1 MPLSPQDRAEIHD
14 LYARYAYAF
23 DRADAHAWAEL
34 FVPDGRFAP
43 PGVDPVVGT
52 DSLRAFVAERS
63 SLTPG
68 LRHTLSNVLVDG
80 DGDEAAGSAYFV
92 CYRIGD
98 DGLLR
103 MQNMGRYDDTFTR
116 QAGSWR
122 FATRNVASD
131 LPVDLVGSAF
141 AFTKE
146 TRP

>member
-1 MPLSPQDRAEIHD
+1 MPLSPQDRAELHD

-23 DRADAHAWAEL
+23 DGADADTWADL
-34 FVPDGRFAP
+34 FTPDGRFAP

-68 LRHTLSNVLVDG
+68 MRHTVSNVLVDG
-80 DGDEAAGSAYFV
+80 EGDEATGSAYFV
-92 CYRIGD
+92 CYRMGG

-103 MQNMGRYDDTFTR
+103 IQNIGRYDDTFAR

-122 FATRNVASD
+122 FATRDIATD
-131 LPVDLVGSAF
+131 LPVELVGAAF
-141 AFTKE
+141 AFSE
-146 TRP
+146 EVQS